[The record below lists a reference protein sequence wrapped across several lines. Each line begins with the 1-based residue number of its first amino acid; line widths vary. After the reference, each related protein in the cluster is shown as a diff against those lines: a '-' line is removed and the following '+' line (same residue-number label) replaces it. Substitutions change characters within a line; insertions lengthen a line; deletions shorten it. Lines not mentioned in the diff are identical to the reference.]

1 MGIVILV
8 LIGLV
13 VGWLV
18 GSFTEGR
25 GMGLMGNLITGVIG
39 STLAGLL
46 FAQWGARL
54 VGEGP
59 IFIASLLAAA
69 VGAIALI
76 LIVRL
81 IKR

>member
-1 MGIVILV
+1 MGIVILL
-8 LIGLV
+8 LIGVV

-25 GMGLMGNLITGVIG
+25 GMGLAGNVISGAVG
-39 STLAGLL
+39 SLVAGLL

-59 IFIASLLAAA
+59 IFIASLLAGA
-69 VGAIALI
+69 VGALALV

>member
-1 MGIVILV
+1 MGIVILL
-8 LIGLV
+8 LIGVV

-25 GMGLMGNLITGVIG
+25 GMGLAGNVITGAIG
-39 STLAGLL
+39 SLVAGLL
-46 FAQWGARL
+46 FAQWGTRL

-59 IFIASLLAAA
+59 IFIAALLAGA
-69 VGAIALI
+69 VGALVLV

>member
-1 MGIVILV
+1 MGIFILL
-8 LIGLV
+8 LIGAV

-25 GMGLMGNLITGVIG
+25 GMGLAGNVISGALG
-39 STLAGLL
+39 SLVAGLL

-59 IFIASLLAAA
+59 IFIASLLAGA
-69 VGAIALI
+69 VGALVLV

>member
-1 MGIVILV
+1 MGIVILL
-8 LIGLV
+8 LIGVV

-25 GMGLMGNLITGVIG
+25 GMGLAGNVISGAIG
-39 STLAGLL
+39 SLVAGLL

-59 IFIASLLAAA
+59 IFIASLLAGA
-69 VGAIALI
+69 VGALALV